1 MLWEHTESAKHV
13 KGSRANVDT
22 VMALGRGGH
31 AFQESDSDRQAGRA
45 LNHWGHQDYSAFTA
59 KPGACT
65 SLDHLLVVE
74 AGTAVAASLP
84 QLAPPFY
91 LEELGQ

>member
-1 MLWEHTESAKHV
+1 MWIQSWPSGGEGMHS
-13 KGSRANVDT
+13 SRVT
-22 VMALGRGGH
+22 
-31 AFQESDSDRQAGRA
+31 QTGRA